1 MRRAA
6 SVLPSSDDTSQ
17 QAIVAARGL
26 GPFLIM
32 RGRLSKLAKQF
43 PTEAAKFREAA
54 MAEMLAEAD
63 GLSGKAK
70 TDFISKQT
78 SRIGKI
84 EREIERN
91 VPDTMKEFESAVRRL
106 ESGKATEKDEEFV
119 SAMFAENSG
128 GDVQAGEFKKSL
140 VKLKAGTDGPDDER
154 RIAQYSAWQLGM
166 LRKKAI
172 NAQLSKMDKGDVA
185 LEVRERST
193 VVLQQAPRCR
203 YAAGEV
209 STSRACSDGS
219 CNQPSSARLPAS
231 HPNRGARA
239 TDRACG
245 RARSQ
250 PPHRATRCRGAAEG
264 DAGDRRP

>member
-106 ESGKATEKDEEFV
+106 
-119 SAMFAENSG
+119 
-128 GDVQAGEFKKSL
+128 
-140 VKLKAGTDGPDDER
+140 DGPDDER